1 MSLALGQP
9 AYVPP
14 PHQRNV
20 DDMMAAVRAELAS
33 GRRSLFKPA
42 PPKPEL
48 SSNAVDQRVAEELET
63 IRRRLDQ
70 IGDALASDPILLN
83 RHGVTL
89 QGIDLTN
96 QVLAHLAAVIASE
109 DKKAAVEQVG
119 MHDLKARL
127 QRRPLSS

>member
-1 MSLALGQP
+1 MSLASAQS
-9 AYVPP
+9 AYSPP
-14 PHQRNV
+14 PHQCGV
-20 DDMMAAVRAELAS
+20 DAMMAAVRAELAS
-33 GRRSLFKPA
+33 GKRDLFKPP

-48 SSNAVDQRVAEELET
+48 SSNAIDQRVAEELEV

-70 IGDALASDPILLN
+70 IGDALVSDPILVG

-96 QVLAHLAAVIASE
+96 QVLAHLAEVIAAQ
-109 DKKAAVEQVG
+109 DKKAAVEQVS

-127 QRRPLSS
+127 QRRPLSL